1 MNIMKTI
8 IFGILFVLGL
18 IVMTGESVDGEFLTT
33 LAVKCVGLLMVCV
46 SAAGFYH
53 MEKLNG

>member
-18 IVMTGESVDGEFLTT
+18 IVMTGESINGEFLTT
-33 LAVKCVGLLMVCV
+33 LAVKCAGLLMVCIA
-46 SAAGFYH
+46 AAGFSK
-53 MEKLNG
+53 MERADG

>member
-1 MNIMKTI
+1 MKTI

-33 LAVKCVGLLMVCV
+33 VEIKCAGLLMVCI
-46 SAAGFYH
+46 SAAGFAK
-53 MEKLNG
+53 MERADG

>member
-8 IFGILFVLGL
+8 IFVILFVLGL

-33 LAVKCVGLLMVCV
+33 LAVKCAGLLMVCIA
-46 SAAGFYH
+46 AAGFYH

>member
-1 MNIMKTI
+1 MKTI

-33 LAVKCVGLLMVCV
+33 LAVKCAGLLMVCIA
-46 SAAGFYH
+46 AAGFYRI
-53 MEKLNG
+53 EKLNG

>member
-1 MNIMKTI
+1 MKTFI
-8 IFGILFVLGL
+8 YGILFVLGL
-18 IVMTGESVDGEFLTT
+18 IVMTGESVNGDFLTT
-33 LAVKCVGLLMVCV
+33 LAVKCAGLLMVCI